1 MKVMSRSHHDLTGWM
16 ASGAERTRRGR
27 ELSGIERAEVHISSG
42 GFSPHRHDTYAI
54 GLTLSGVQTFQYRG
68 SLRHCLPGQCH
79 VLHPDELHDGRAVNG
94 GEFSYR
100 MIYVAPAALQA
111 ALDGAHLPHVTDPIV
126 PLRPETSELLFRLWN
141 IHDDLIDVEDDEM
154 ILSILGFLQT
164 LSDDASIISRRAIPW
179 KALSRVR
186 EQLDERSTIRCTAKQ
201 LEEIS
206 GLDRWTLA
214 REFRAAYGTSPR
226 SFRTMRQ
233 LEKVR
238 GLLLKDASAADAA
251 AVAGFSD
258 QSHMSRMFK
267 RTYGFTPMQWL
278 DAVRHDKC
286 RFDAGTRGR
295 PSSTRHRTLL

>member
-1 MKVMSRSHHDLTGWM
+1 MSRSHHGLTGWM
-16 ASGAERTRRGR
+16 ANGAERIRRGK
-27 ELSGIERAEVHISSG
+27 ELSGIERAEIHISSG
-42 GFSPHRHDTYAI
+42 GFSSHRHDTYAI
-54 GLTLSGVQTFQYRG
+54 GLTLSGIQTFQYRG
-68 SLRHCLPGQCH
+68 TLRHCLPGQCH
-79 VLHPDELHDGRAVNG
+79 VLHPDELHDGRAMNG

-111 ALDGAHLPHVTDPIV
+111 ALDGAHLPHVVDPIV
-126 PLRPETSELLFRLWN
+126 TLGPETSGLMFRLWN
-141 IHDDLIDVEDDEM
+141 IQDDLIDVDDDEM
-154 ILSILGFLQT
+154 ILSILGFLQAVSGET
-164 LSDDASIISRRAIPW
+164 STTRRAIPW

-186 EQLDERSTIRCTAKQ
+186 ELLDERSTIRCTAKQ

-238 GLLLKDASAADAA
+238 DLLLKDASAADAA

-278 DAVRHDKC
+278 EAVRRDKC
-286 RFDAGTRGR
+286 WFETAT
-295 PSSTRHRTLL
+295 